1 MQCSYGAGVK
11 QTSVVNGQNSPNT
24 PPCSP
29 SRNVNKPT
37 NKHFSL
43 VKPPPLPPPPAES
56 VLHPTAPS
64 VVQKTD
70 TSLGQSYLSKL
81 SSPQKKPLEDLVAV
95 ECAEPSSKLSSSATP
110 HEKSSSIP
118 VLLTTADEQTRTTTS
133 QEQEKLKKVPPPPPP
148 LPVIEGSSLSVPPPP
163 PPPPPPLLSGT
174 LPMPPPPPPP
184 PPGCAGLPPP
194 PPSPQPGCAGL
205 PPPPPPPPPGCA
217 GLPPPPPPIDVPMK
231 PLFWKR
237 IQLKKPQ
244 PEPYTTLWE
253 NLIEPDINTSEFA
266 KCFSKVERKKE
277 GKLVSSNSMSKLKQ
291 KVVHLLESK
300 RSQGI
305 GILLSSLH
313 ANLDE
318 IKDSLYKMDTSVIDY
333 ENLKALYEN
342 RGTKEELS
350 TIEQYLEDNPD
361 AILDR
366 PEQFLLDVSKIVCYE
381 ERLACLIARTTV
393 RDGLE
398 EIGQMLTNFRLVCEE
413 LQKGKNVHNIMGL
426 ILAFGNFMNGGN
438 IARGQADGFDL
449 EIIPKLKDVKSRN
462 NTSNLLCYLVQ
473 EYVMIFDKDAGT
485 LSAKFPLPEPADLQS
500 ASQVSFDDVQAD
512 LRNIEKKI
520 ESCDVMVTRVLRES
534 DANLVQP
541 FKKIMNKF
549 LVENRNELKEQIQ
562 ALEDCQKRFSVLLP
576 FFYNQLPTL
585 TAQEFFDI
593 WVKFTSDFKVIWKKE
608 QQRISKQLYE
618 KTKKKLKE
626 KQVENISKKPI
637 SISGLKL
644 KIAYKKG
651 K

>member
-1 MQCSYGAGVK
+1 
-11 QTSVVNGQNSPNT
+11 
-24 PPCSP
+24 
-29 SRNVNKPT
+29 
-37 NKHFSL
+37 
-43 VKPPPLPPPPAES
+43 
-56 VLHPTAPS
+56 
-64 VVQKTD
+64 
-70 TSLGQSYLSKL
+70 
-81 SSPQKKPLEDLVAV
+81 
-95 ECAEPSSKLSSSATP
+95 
-110 HEKSSSIP
+110 
-118 VLLTTADEQTRTTTS
+118 
-133 QEQEKLKKVPPPPPP
+133 
-148 LPVIEGSSLSVPPPP
+148 
-163 PPPPPPLLSGT
+163 
-174 LPMPPPPPPP
+174 
-184 PPGCAGLPPP
+184 
-194 PPSPQPGCAGL
+194 
-205 PPPPPPPPPGCA
+205 CA
-217 GLPPPPPPIDVPMK
+217 GLPPPPPPIGMRLPQQSVCRKKIIKPDVPMK

-291 KVVHLLESK
+291 KV
-300 RSQGI
+300 
-305 GILLSSLH
+305 
-313 ANLDE
+313 
-318 IKDSLYKMDTSVIDY
+318 
-333 ENLKALYEN
+333 